1 MKSWPR
7 IIALVDMNA
16 FFASIEQQDFPQL
29 QGRPVGVTNG
39 ERGTCIITA
48 SYEARAWGVHT
59 GMRLKAARDICP
71 GFIQRPARPR
81 RYAEVSTAIM
91 TALKNLTPDVEV
103 FSVDEAFLD
112 LTRVVAIRKM
122 EPEAVAR
129 LVRQA
134 VLDASGIT
142 CSVGLSGDKS
152 TAKVAAKQ
160 HKPYG
165 LTVVPP
171 HGARDFLAPLPV
183 TDLCGINRGIGGYL
197 EKRGVTRCGDMEKLP
212 VSELGRRFGNIGRR
226 IWFMAQGL
234 DPEPV
239 ITEVADPRSIGHGKV
254 MPPETTDEQLI
265 CTYMA
270 HMSDKV
276 AARLRKYSLWASTF
290 FFGLRTT
297 PGWLGGKIRTDRTS
311 DQLVIYRACKQFFDS
326 HWHGEGVSQIQ
337 ITALDPEPALQQL
350 DLFSQPDPKRQQLN
364 RVQDAIN
371 SRFGQMQLVPGR
383 LLNRSDMPDVIAPAW
398 KPDGVR
404 QTIE

>member
-1 MKSWPR
+1 MKAWPR

-16 FFASIEQQDFPQL
+16 FFASIEQMDFPQL
-29 QGRPVGVTNG
+29 QGCPVGVTNG

-48 SYEARAWGVHT
+48 SYEARAWGVYT
-59 GMRLKAARDICP
+59 GMRLKAAKEICP
-71 GFIQRPARPR
+71 GFTQRPARPR

-112 LTRVVAIRKM
+112 LTRVVAMRSM
-122 EPEAVAR
+122 EPEDVAALIR
-129 LVRQA
+129 KT

-160 HKPYG
+160 NKPYG

-171 HGARDFLAPLPV
+171 HEARDFLAPLPV
-183 TDLCGINRGIGGYL
+183 TDLCGINKGIGGYL
-197 EKRGVTRCGDMEKLP
+197 EKRGVTVCGDMESLP

-226 IWFMAQGL
+226 LWFMAQGL

-239 ITEVADPRSIGHGKV
+239 ITEVADPKSIGHGKV
-254 MPPETTDEQLI
+254 MPPDTTDEQI
-265 CTYMA
+265 IKTYMA

-276 AARLRKYSLWASTF
+276 GARLRKYSLWGSTF
-290 FFGLRTT
+290 FFGLRTDL
-297 PGWLGGKIRTDRTS
+297 GWLGAKLRTEKTS
-311 DQLVIYRACKQFFDS
+311 DQLVIYRACKRFFES

-350 DLFSQPDPKRQQLN
+350 DLFSAPDPKRLKIN

-371 SRFGQMQLVPGR
+371 TKFGQMQIVPGR
-383 LLNRSDMPDVIAPAW
+383 LLSRSDMPDVIAPAW